1 VRDDGRSAPREGDR
15 LMAWEPQVRALKRVV
30 RRVYPVKVDQPRW
43 AALLGDDLVR
53 LRERVAALPAD
64 APHVL
69 LAPSVGQPAMTTLE
83 SLLAVALTLRGARVD
98 VLLCDEVLPACQN
111 CMLGKLQDEWVTT
124 EFLRHGPKRE
134 ICVSCYSPAHAMFES
149 LGVRVLRYGDFVE
162 ASEIETAWRLART
175 LTPDEIAAYT
185 ADGVPIGEHARAGAI
200 RFFARTTLDKEP
212 HGNDVLRRYFAAAV
226 ITRFAVERLMARHR
240 YASVTFNH
248 GIYVPQGIVGAVVRR
263 HGVRVVNWIVAYRK
277 NSFIFSHDDTYHHTL
292 MNEPV
297 GNWTGIEWDEEID
310 TELLDYLKSRW
321 TGAEDWIS
329 FNRAPETELDAIV
342 GETGIDFSKPSIGL
356 LTNVMWDAQLHYA
369 QNAFEDMWDWVVTT
383 IKYFD
388 KRRDLQLI
396 IRVHPA
402 ELRGHIKSRQPIA
415 EEIAREIG
423 PLPPNIYVIPP
434 QSPVSTYSVMTR
446 CDSVLLYGTKT
457 GVELTSLGVPVIVAG
472 EAWIRNKGIT
482 IDARSREHYL
492 ALLDTLPLRRRLDAD
507 AMQRAKKY
515 AYHFFFRRMIPL
527 GVVEPVPPPSW
538 SPYAVN
544 VSRLDDLAPGHD
556 VGLDV
561 ICDGILH
568 GREFIYPA
576 EQLQAVGC

>member
-1 VRDDGRSAPREGDR
+1 
-15 LMAWEPQVRALKRVV
+15 MAWEPQIRALKRAV

-43 AALLGDDLVR
+43 ADLLGADHAR
-53 LRERVAALPAD
+53 LRERAATLPPD

-111 CMLGKLQDEWVTT
+111 CMLGKLKDEWVTT

-134 ICVSCYSPAHAMFES
+134 ICVSCYSPARAMFES

-162 ASEIETAWRLART
+162 DGEVETAWRLART

-185 ADGVPIGEHARAGAI
+185 VDGVPIGEHARAGAI
-200 RFFARTTLDKEP
+200 RFFARTSLDKEP
-212 HGNDVLRRYFAAAV
+212 HGVDVLRRYFAAAV
-226 ITRFAVERLMARHR
+226 ITRFALERLLTRER

-277 NSFIFSHDDTYHHTL
+277 NAFIFSHGDTYHHTL
-292 MNEPV
+292 MDEPV
-297 GNWTGIEWDEEID
+297 SNWTDLEWDSEID
-310 TELLDYLKSRW
+310 RELLDYLQSRW

-329 FNRAPETELDAIV
+329 FNRTPETELDAIAK
-342 GETGIDFSKPSIGL
+342 ETGIDFSKPSIGL
-356 LTNVMWDAQLHYA
+356 LTNVMWDAQLHYP
-369 QNAFEDMWDWVVTT
+369 QNAFANMWDWLVTT

-402 ELRGHIKSRQPIA
+402 ELRGHIQSRQPIA

-423 PLPPNIYVIPP
+423 PLPPNIHVIPP
-434 QSPVSTYSVMTR
+434 QSSVSTYSVMTR
-446 CDSVLLYGTKT
+446 CDSVLIYGTKT

-482 IDARSREHYL
+482 IDARSPEHYL
-492 ALLDTLPLRRRLDAD
+492 ELLDTLPLGRRLDD
-507 AMQRAKKY
+507 AAMKRAKKY

-527 GVVEPVPPPSW
+527 GVVKPVEGRSW
-538 SPYAVN
+538 SPYAVS
-544 VSRLDDLAPGHD
+544 VGRLADLEAGHD
-556 VGLDV
+556 PGLDA

-568 GREFIYPA
+568 GSEFIYPA
-576 EQLQAVGC
+576 EQLRAVGC